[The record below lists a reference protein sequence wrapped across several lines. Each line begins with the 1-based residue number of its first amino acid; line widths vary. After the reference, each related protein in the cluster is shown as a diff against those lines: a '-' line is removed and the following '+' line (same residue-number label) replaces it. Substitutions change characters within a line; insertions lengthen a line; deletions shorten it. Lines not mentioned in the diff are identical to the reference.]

1 MLHLLLTKR
10 SMQWMRAGLSQPAA
24 EKPGAAAA
32 SGADT
37 SADVDAYPGV
47 SLVDK
52 LAAATAQNK

>member
-1 MLHLLLTKR
+1 
-10 SMQWMRAGLSQPAA
+10 MQWMRAGLSQPAA

-32 SGADT
+32 SGADA